1 MTAGHSHPHPH
12 VDSDAPITRGGTIRW
27 ASHYDLV
34 VKLLTL
40 GTENA
45 LRNKTIRQAALQR
58 GEYVLDV
65 GCGTG
70 TLTLLAKDQV
80 GAQGR
85 VYGIDAAPEMIK
97 VAQDKA
103 YAQKREVIFQTEAI
117 EAMSFPNNTFD
128 VVLSSAM
135 FHHLPSDLKGQGL
148 AEIYRVLKPGGRLLI
163 VDAMRP
169 ESTVQ
174 RVMMALFAHGRLA
187 EGTQD
192 LVPLMQE
199 NGFVAL
205 KAGPL
210 HANLIGFAQ
219 GQKPA

>member
-1 MTAGHSHPHPH
+1 MTSHHSHPH
-12 VDSDAPITRGGTIRW
+12 VDSTAPTTRGNTIRW

-45 LRNKTIRQAALQR
+45 LRNKTIQQAALQR
-58 GEYVLDV
+58 GEHVLDV

-80 GAQGR
+80 GPQGR
-85 VYGIDAAPEMIK
+85 VYGIDAASEMIT
-97 VAQDKA
+97 VAQNKA
-103 YAQKREVIFQTEAI
+103 NEQKREVIFQTEAI

-135 FHHLPSDLKGQGL
+135 FHHLPSDLKRQGL
-148 AEIYRVLKPGGRLLI
+148 TEIYRVLKPGGRLII

-169 ESTVQ
+169 VGIVQ
-174 RVMMALFAHGRLA
+174 HVMMALFAHGGLA

-199 NGFVAL
+199 SGYVAL
-205 KAGPL
+205 KSGPL
-210 HANLIGFAQ
+210 HVRLIGFAQ

>member
-1 MTAGHSHPHPH
+1 MTAGHSHPH
-12 VDSDAPITRGGTIRW
+12 VDSTAPITRGSTIRW
-27 ASHYDLV
+27 ASHYDMV

-45 LRNKTIRQAALQR
+45 LRARTIRQASLQR
-58 GEYVLDV
+58 GEHVLDV

-85 VYGIDAAPEMIK
+85 VYGIDAAPEMIAF
-97 VAQDKA
+97 AQQKA
-103 YAQKREVIFQTEAI
+103 HAQARDVIFQTEAI
-117 EAMSFPNNTFD
+117 EAMTFPDASFD

-135 FHHLPSDLKGQGL
+135 FHHLPSDLKRPGL

-169 ESTVQ
+169 VGIVQ
-174 RVMMALFAHGRLA
+174 RVMMTVFAHGGLK

-192 LVPLMQE
+192 LVPLMKE
-199 NGFVAL
+199 RGYLSVIS
-205 KAGPL
+205 GPL
-210 HANLIGFAQ
+210 YMGLIGFAQ